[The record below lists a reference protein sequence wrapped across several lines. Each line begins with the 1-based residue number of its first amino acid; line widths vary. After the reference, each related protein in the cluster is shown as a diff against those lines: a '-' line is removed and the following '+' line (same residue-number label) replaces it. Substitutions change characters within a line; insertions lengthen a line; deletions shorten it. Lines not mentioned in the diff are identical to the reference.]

1 MPAARPVPTPS
12 RIAVLSV
19 VMLLSLGC
27 RKPNPAYLPVAE
39 AIRSGAI
46 RLPGSGRQSLPAE
59 FAGLTARNVVFLDV
73 KTDGRTFI
81 LFPTA
86 FGRGLDVEGWLDS
99 SDSLAP
105 SDYTSVNWGAG
116 GVRQHITIAGLD
128 FLTVVSQHGRWYFV
142 ARRVD

>member
-1 MPAARPVPTPS
+1 MS
-12 RIAVLSV
+12 RIAVLSL

-27 RKPNPAYLPVAE
+27 RRPNPAFLPIAE
-39 AIRSGAI
+39 AIRSGAL
-46 RLPGSGRQSLPAE
+46 RLPGGGRQLLPAI
-59 FAGLTARNVVFLDV
+59 FAGLTARDVVYLDI

-86 FGRGLDVEGWLDS
+86 FGRGSDVEGWLYS

-128 FLTVVSQHGRWYFV
+128 FLRVVSQRGRWYFV
-142 ARRVD
+142 VRRVD